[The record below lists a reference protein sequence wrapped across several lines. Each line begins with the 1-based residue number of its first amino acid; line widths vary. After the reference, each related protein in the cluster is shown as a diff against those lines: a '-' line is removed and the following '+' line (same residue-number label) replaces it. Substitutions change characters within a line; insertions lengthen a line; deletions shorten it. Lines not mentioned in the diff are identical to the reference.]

1 MITPND
7 VDIFELKED
16 VILDLSDRRDYL
28 EEQLNCQ
35 GYTLGIYIEYYEHIV
50 YHIQRAWVTG
60 LITNTE
66 YRHIIKM
73 IAKDI
78 AKWMKPIEGSE
89 K

>member
-1 MITPND
+1 MIVPND
-7 VDIFELKED
+7 FDKFELKED
-16 VILDLSDRRDYL
+16 VILDLSIKRDYL

-35 GYTLGIYIEYYEHIV
+35 GYTLGIYVEYYEPIV
-50 YHIQRAWVTG
+50 YNIQRAWVTG

-66 YRHIIKM
+66 YRHIFRR

-89 K
+89 